1 MERRKRRKFTTEYK
15 AEVVGLVRA
24 SGKSIGQVAREL
36 DLTETAVRAWVR
48 QAAGLPPKSCSLLRQ
63 ERKMSFELIEAEEAH
78 YPKALMCRALGLSRS
93 GHHAYSTR
101 GPSRRALEEQQL
113 DVLVA
118 AIFAELGGRYGA
130 PRIQQELRRRGHR
143 TSRKRVAASMARQ
156 GLRARP
162 RRRWRRTTDS
172 THREPIAANLLE
184 RNFTAEAPDRAWVA
198 DTTYL
203 PVLGGFIF
211 LVVILDLFS
220 RKVVGWSV
228 GDRLD
233 AELSGEA
240 LRGALA
246 RRQPGPGLLFHSDR
260 GIEFA
265 AKSFRELLAR
275 TGAVQSMS
283 RKGNCWDNAVAES
296 FFSTLEFEMAPGAAW
311 RRATDAEHGLFNFI
325 EGYYNARRLHSH
337 NDFTSPNETEA
348 RWRSRA
354 LAA

>member
-1 MERRKRRKFTTEYK
+1 
-15 AEVVGLVRA
+15 
-24 SGKSIGQVAREL
+24 
-36 DLTETAVRAWVR
+36 
-48 QAAGLPPKSCSLLRQ
+48 
-63 ERKMSFELIEAEEAH
+63 MSFELIEAEDAH

-93 GHHAYSTR
+93 GNHAYSTR

-118 AIFAELGGRYGA
+118 AIFRELHGRYGA
-130 PRIQQELRRRGHR
+130 PRIEQELRRRGHC

-162 RRRWRRTTDS
+162 KRRWRHTTDS
-172 THREPIAANLLE
+172 SHREPVAPNLLN
-184 RNFTAEAPDRAWVA
+184 RNFTAAAPDHVWVA

-211 LVVILDLFS
+211 LMVILDLFS

-240 LRGALA
+240 LRRALEKRGPA
-246 RRQPGPGLLFHSDR
+246 PGLIFHSDR

-265 AKSFRELLAR
+265 ARSFRSILAR
-275 TGAVQSMS
+275 AGALQSMS

-296 FFSTLEFEMAPGAAW
+296 FFSTLEFELDAGAAW
-311 RRATDAEHGLFNFI
+311 RSADDAEPALFTFI
-325 EGYYNARRLHSH
+325 ESYYNAIRLHSG
-337 NDFTSPNETEA
+337 NDFRSPNEAESDWRREA
-348 RWRSRA
+348 Q
-354 LAA
+354 AA

>member
-1 MERRKRRKFTTEYK
+1 
-15 AEVVGLVRA
+15 
-24 SGKSIGQVAREL
+24 
-36 DLTETAVRAWVR
+36 
-48 QAAGLPPKSCSLLRQ
+48 
-63 ERKMSFELIEAEEAH
+63 MSFELIEAEKGN

-93 GHHAYSTR
+93 GHHAFRTR

-118 AIFAELGGRYGA
+118 SVFTELQGRYGS
-130 PRIQQELRRRGHR
+130 PRIAKELQKRGYR
-143 TSRKRVAASMARQ
+143 TSKKRVAASMVRQ
-156 GLRARP
+156 GLVARP
-162 RRRWRRTTDS
+162 PRRWRRTTDS
-172 THREPIAANLLE
+172 SHREPIAPNLLA

-233 AELSGEA
+233 ADLSGEA
-240 LRGALA
+240 LQRALA

-260 GIEFA
+260 GSEFA
-265 AKSFRELLAR
+265 AQSFRDFLAR
-275 TGAVQSMS
+275 TEAVQSMS
-283 RKGNCWDNAVAES
+283 RKGDCFDNAVAES
-296 FFSTLEFEMAPGAAW
+296 FFSTLEFEGPSTATW
-311 RRATDAEHGLFNFI
+311 RTVQDARPELYTFL
-325 EGYYNARRLHSH
+325 ESYYNAKRLHST
-337 NDFTSPNETEA
+337 NNYRSPNEAEA
-348 RWRSRA
+348 DWRSAA